1 MGQPLFLVALVGG
14 ALLLV
19 GSACFSALNPHRL
32 ARGISWSIFPFIA
45 GRFVVIQG
53 VSNTGLS
60 ALLGAA
66 LLGLAH
72 TSQLAGIL
80 GAAFSVG
87 LVSNAVNNL
96 PAAVLMISALH
107 GGPGSSVLLFGGLI
121 GADAGP
127 CLSVTGSLAGI
138 LWLIILRR
146 RGLHLSGWQYLKYGA
161 IVTPPLLLAG
171 SLALW
176 VTVRA

>member
-1 MGQPLFLVALVGG
+1 LVALAGGGLLLLGSAYFG
-14 ALLLV
+14 ALDLLRV
-19 GSACFSALNPHRL
+19 V
-32 ARGISWSIFPFIA
+32 RGISWSIFPFIA
-45 GRFVVIQG
+45 GMFVVIQG
-53 VSNTGLS
+53 VSNSGLS

-72 TSQLAGIL
+72 TSRLAGIL

-107 GGPGSSVLLFGGLI
+107 SGPSSSVLLFGGLL

-127 CLSVTGSLAGI
+127 CLSITGSLAGI

-146 RGLHLSGWQYLKYGA
+146 RGLDLSGWQYLKYGA
-161 IVTPPLLLAG
+161 FVTPPLLLAG
-171 SLALW
+171 SLVLW
-176 VTVRA
+176 LTVRP